1 MLENTELPTE
11 EAHSKSFT
19 VIGFWTDTDQRF
31 CDVVCAATAFIAEDQ
46 CLQTYPGIAVCGV
59 IAGSHSCVD
68 SSPYLKYHEQLS

>member
-46 CLQTYPGIAVCGV
+46 CLQTYPAIAVCGV
-59 IAGSHSCVD
+59 IAGNHSCVD
-68 SSPYLKYHEQLS
+68 SSPYLKYHEHLS